1 MLFSSLLTSVI
12 CISACVDLNLEACN
26 AAITDVRAHVQ
37 KEGGFEAPAE
47 TFRAYACNATN
58 EPDVEKT
65 VAQIAKDFGGRID
78 VLVTCAGICVDAGA
92 GAEDVDLATWR
103 KVIAVNLDGTYLFA
117 RNVGKVMLEAK
128 TAGSM
133 VFVSSAAAAHPPRPQ
148 AQASYNASKSAVN
161 ALAVSLAT
169 EWAGRGI
176 RVNSFSPGFMVTP
189 LMASQTGKTSHDEPL
204 TARQQEWLTQI
215 PLGRFANPEEHR
227 GTLVWMASAASSYL
241 TGANIVSTF
250 EKHMFVPS
258 PANGL
263 GVRWWL
269 GSLVDAVNV
278 QEDIYSKID
287 GQNREYP
294 KLQSKPKTP
303 QNI

>member
-1 MLFSSLLTSVI
+1 MAPKTLSIFSLEGKNCVVTGGAGGLGREVMSAFALSGAN
-12 CISACVDLNLEACN
+12 CACVDLNLEACN
-26 AAITDVRAHVQ
+26 AAIADVRAHVQ

-47 TFRAYACNATN
+47 AFRAYAGNATD

-65 VAQIAKDFGGRID
+65 VAQIAADFGGRID
-78 VLVTCAGICVDAGA
+78 VLVTCAGICVDA

-117 RNVGKVMLEAK
+117 RNVGKVMLAAK
-128 TAGSM
+128 TKGSM

-161 ALAVSLAT
+161 ALTVSLAT
-169 EWAGRGI
+169 EWAARGI

-204 TARQQEWLTQI
+204 TPRQQEWLTQI

-227 GTLVWMASAASSYL
+227 GTLVWMASDASSYL
-241 TGANIVSTF
+241 TGANIVS
-250 EKHMFVPS
+250 
-258 PANGL
+258 
-263 GVRWWL
+263 
-269 GSLVDAVNV
+269 
-278 QEDIYSKID
+278 D
-287 GQNREYP
+287 GGWVHW
-294 KLQSKPKTP
+294 
-303 QNI
+303 